1 MRKDKEQQEAAEEQV
16 KSSDTVESK
25 AAGQTEETSGAAKVA
40 DQETKTEDASEKMAA
55 EIAEWRDKY
64 VRLSAEF
71 DNYRKRTL
79 KEKMDLMS
87 SAGEDVIKSLLPVM
101 DDLER
106 ALAATEKASDVAAVR
121 EGVVLISN
129 KLRDTLRGRGL
140 AEIEAVGQELDTDFH
155 EAVAKIPAQDET
167 QKGRIIDVVQK
178 GYKLNDKVIR
188 HSKVVVGE

>member
-16 KSSDTVESK
+16 KSSDAVESK

>member
-25 AAGQTEETSGAAKVA
+25 AAEQTEEASGDAKMA
-40 DQETKTEDASEKMAA
+40 DKEAKAEDASEKMAA

-106 ALAATEKASDVAAVR
+106 ALAAMEKTSDVAAVR

-129 KLRDTLRGRGL
+129 KRRDTLRGRGL

-155 EAVAKIPAQDET
+155 EAVAKIPAQDEA

>member
-1 MRKDKEQQEAAEEQV
+1 MRKDKVQQEAAEEQV

-140 AEIEAVGQELDTDFH
+140 AEIEAAGQELATDFH
-155 EAVAKIPAQDET
+155 EAVAKIPAQDEA